1 MSSRENPVKSI
12 PNDSVIPKRKRS
24 IGKYVSGLR
33 ASYYAALQLTKLF
46 GDFIIIFVLLYIM
59 LKNPD
64 S

>member
-33 ASYYAALQLTKLF
+33 ASYYALQLTKLF